1 MNPKVFL
8 AFAAGVLLTGGAT
21 YFLSQPPAKVASV
34 SKIEA
39 VKVAEA
45 VEAAPRE
52 TGIRPPPVADEPPV
66 TPDRVISA
74 AGPAVAVR
82 KPRLVAVAPVAAKP
96 SPARPAEKPAS
107 VPIAAVNP
115 VVSTPD
121 PVVVSAPL
129 KVDPIPPPPLSE
141 PIRGKS
147 PEPVAAVAAPP
158 PAKPNVV
165 TIAAGTSLTVR
176 LQDALSSEK
185 NRVGDSFQATLDQAV
200 VIEGFVIAERGARV
214 EGRITELDRSGKVKG
229 VARLVLELTKVT
241 TSDGQHVAVQTV
253 AFERKGET
261 TRKSDVA
268 KVGLGAVIGAAIG
281 GIAGGGKGAATGAG
295 VGGAAGAGGV
305 LLTRGKAAELAAETR
320 VTFRLQEPLTLTERL
335 H

>member
-21 YFLSQPPAKVASV
+21 YFFSQPPVKVASV
-34 SKIEA
+34 SKVEA
-39 VKVAEA
+39 VKVAEVPP
-45 VEAAPRE
+45 VE
-52 TGIRPPPVADEPPV
+52 TVIKPPPVVVDEPPV
-66 TPDRVISA
+66 A
-74 AGPAVAVR
+74 AVAVR
-82 KPRLVAVAPVAAKP
+82 KPRLSAAAPVVAKP
-96 SPARPAEKPAS
+96 SPARPVEKP

-121 PVVVSAPL
+121 PVVVLAPL
-129 KVDPIPPPPLSE
+129 KVDPIPPPPISE

-147 PEPVAAVAAPP
+147 PEPVAAPP

-176 LQDALSSEK
+176 LQDPLSSEK

-214 EGRITELDRSGKVKG
+214 EGRITELERSGRVKG

-261 TRKSDVA
+261 TKKSDVA

-295 VGGAAGAGGV
+295 VGGAAGAGEV

-320 VTFRLQEPLTLTERL
+320 VTFRLQEPVTLTERL